1 MRKLT
6 SHHKRKVGFILPTK
20 IEDYKDS
27 LTKLASEI
35 NNGFLIELPDLNK
48 SAGIIKDDTH
58 PNEKGH
64 KIIAETVATYLE
76 DNNLIPCN

>member
-1 MRKLT
+1 MTNSAIRMY
-6 SHHKRKVGFILPTK
+6 FIKTVWESTTK
-20 IEDYKDS
+20 
-27 LTKLASEI
+27 I